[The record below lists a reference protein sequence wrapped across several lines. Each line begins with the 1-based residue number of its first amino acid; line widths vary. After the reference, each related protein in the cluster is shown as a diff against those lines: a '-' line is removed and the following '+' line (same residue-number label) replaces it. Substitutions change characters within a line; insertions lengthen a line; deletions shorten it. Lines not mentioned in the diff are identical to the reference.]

1 MSSQTIQA
9 TGETV
14 PVPMSTLEV
23 TILGALGGVTV
34 SIATYPAGSGYGEL
48 FLNLNFGEWIG
59 FLLRVIGGG
68 LIGGLWGYLHRP
80 EHDRRRAF
88 QLGLVAPA
96 AIASLVYA
104 NSGDKI
110 MKADVTPPPAAI
122 QSGSSSSLPQFSLV
136 GKAHAGE
143 LSDLLVVL
151 TPKSGPSDFTK
162 RVLQGFVGK

>member
-1 MSSQTIQA
+1 MSLQRTQA
-9 TGETV
+9 TGGSV
-14 PVPMSTLEV
+14 PVPMSTLET

-34 SIATYPAGSGYGEL
+34 SIATYPAGSGYGDL
-48 FLNLNFGEWIG
+48 FLNLNLGEWIG
-59 FLLRVIGGG
+59 FLLRVFGGG
-68 LIGGLWGYLHRP
+68 LVGGLWGYLHRP

-110 MKADVTPPPAAI
+110 TKAEVTSPPATT
-122 QSGSSSSLPQFSLV
+122 QSGSGSSLPQFSLV

-143 LSDLLVVL
+143 LSDLVVIL
-151 TPKSGPSDFTK
+151 TPKSGPGDFTK